1 MEVIRPKKAR
11 MDGSGSALSSQP
23 GPEPAPRPWP
33 ATRRKWQR
41 LVDERGQ
48 VLVGAWERGVR
59 GHLIDSECRTLDSL
73 AGEGFALRLLQDCEL
88 RTRQKAAGS

>member
-1 MEVIRPKKAR
+1 MEVFQKKAR
-11 MDGSGSALSSQP
+11 MEWSESGPSSQP

-33 ATRRKWQR
+33 ATRREWQR

-73 AGEGFALRLLQDCEL
+73 AGEGFGLRLLQECEF
-88 RTRQKAAGS
+88 RDRQKAAGS